1 MLEDF
6 WKDRRSGKESAKVN
20 DPRNPYEHYY
30 GRVIHSAAF
39 RRLQNKTQVLGLGDS
54 DFYRTRLTHSMEVA
68 QVGAGITTFLGR
80 KREKGLSDKRAIL
93 PEDRLIQAICLAHD
107 IGNPPFGHGGEIA
120 LNELMRDHGGFEGN
134 GQTLR
139 ILSKLENYSDG
150 FGMDPT
156 RRTFLGVLKYPASY
170 SEACNEE
177 AYSGGSNPKRFKPP
191 KCYLDDEHDVVEWM
205 LAPLTEPERDL
216 LTRSLTKETG
226 KHAKTRFKSLDTS
239 IMELADD
246 ISYGVHDLEDAVSLR
261 LITEKNWNETLEGFK
276 SSIPNGPIDLNEIRE
291 SLFSEREYL
300 VKHTIGELVHFFI
313 SNSKIVEQDADF
325 ETPLLKYI
333 VTLNED
339 ARKPLEF
346 LTKLVQERVI
356 ASQTVQLLEY
366 KGQMIIKRLFSALHE
381 DPESF
386 LNESARKKYSGATN
400 EQLRMRVLCDYV
412 AGMTDEYAARLY
424 SMIFQP
430 RSGSVF
436 DRL

>member
-1 MLEDF
+1 MSDEL
-6 WKDRRSGKESAKVN
+6 WKHRRSGKKSAKKN
-20 DPRNPYEHYY
+20 DPRNPYEHDY

-68 QVGAGITTFLGR
+68 QVGAGITTY
-80 KREKGLSDKRAIL
+80 LSRNTEEDLFDIQAIL

-120 LNELMRDHGGFEGN
+120 LNEMMHKHGGFEGN

-139 ILSKLENYSDG
+139 ILSKLENYSNG

-156 RRTFLGVLKYPASY
+156 RRMLLGVLKYPASY
-170 SEACNEE
+170 RKACNEE
-177 AYSGGSNPKRFKPP
+177 AYSGDSNPKRFKPP
-191 KCYLDDEHDVVEWM
+191 KCYLDDELDVVEWI
-205 LAPLTEPERDL
+205 LEPLEKSERKL
-216 LTRSLTKETG
+216 LTSCFPKEEG
-226 KHAKTRFKSLDTS
+226 KHLKTRFKSLDTS

-276 SSIPNGPIDLNEIRE
+276 SSILNDLIDLGKIRKD
-291 SLFSEREYL
+291 LFSEREYL
-300 VKHTIGELVHFFI
+300 VKHAIGELVHFFI
-313 SNSKIVEQDADF
+313 SNSDIVEQNPGF

-333 VTLNED
+333 VTLNDD
-339 ARKPLEF
+339 ARTPLEF

-400 EQLRMRVLCDYV
+400 EQLRMRALCDYV

>member
-1 MLEDF
+1 MLEEL
-6 WKDRRSGKESAKVN
+6 WQHRRSGEESAKEN
-20 DPRNPYEHYY
+20 DPRNPYEHDY

-68 QVGAGITTFLGR
+68 QVGAGITTY
-80 KREKGLSDKRAIL
+80 LSRNTEEDLFDIQAIL

-120 LNELMRDHGGFEGN
+120 LNEMMHKHGGFEGN

-139 ILSKLENYSDG
+139 ILSKLENYSNG

-156 RRTFLGVLKYPASY
+156 RRMLLGVLKYPASY
-170 SEACNEE
+170 CEACNEE

-191 KCYLDDEHDVVEWM
+191 KCYLDDELDVVEWI
-205 LAPLTEPERDL
+205 LEPLEKSERKL
-216 LTRSLTKETG
+216 LTSCFPKEEG
-226 KHAKTRFKSLDTS
+226 KHLKTRFKSLDTS

-276 SSIPNGPIDLNEIRE
+276 SSILNDLIDLGKIRKD
-291 SLFSEREYL
+291 LFSEREYL
-300 VKHTIGELVHFFI
+300 VKHAIGELVHFFI
-313 SNSKIVEQDADF
+313 SNSDIVEQNPGF

-339 ARKPLEF
+339 ARKLLEF

-356 ASQTVQLLEY
+356 ASQTVQLLEF
-366 KGQMIIKRLFSALHE
+366 KGQKIIKLLFSALNE
-381 DPESF
+381 DPGSF
-386 LNESARKKYSGATN
+386 LNESARKKYSEAPN
-400 EQLRMRVLCDYV
+400 EQKMRVLCDYV